1 MHARAVKGYP
11 LRNKTDRNDT
21 DAILEASRSEK
32 VKPIPVKSAL
42 RQQIQQVHMMREG
55 WKKTRTMRI
64 NQVRGILREFGIE
77 APVKS
82 KRTANTVWTIRC
94 VGVRVSGLR
103 SQCRIQWDRTHH
115 HTRQACRHAPRAWGL

>member
-42 RQQIQQVHMMREG
+42 RQQIQQVHMMCTTGQLLSLIHISEP
-55 WKKTRTMRI
+55 TR
-64 NQVRGILREFGIE
+64 
-77 APVKS
+77 PY
-82 KRTANTVWTIRC
+82 
-94 VGVRVSGLR
+94 
-103 SQCRIQWDRTHH
+103 
-115 HTRQACRHAPRAWGL
+115 